1 MSRTPE
7 ANPHPATPPCDTGA
21 VAAWLVDGARS
32 ASKSEDVLTEMCV
45 RLTQCGLPLWRVA
58 VYVNPLH
65 PQIFARRFLWKPGA
79 HADVAEAPFAFA
91 ANAGFRDSPITRIRE
106 TGETIRRRLADPDCP
121 MDYEILNE
129 MRAEGASDYLAAP
142 LPFTNGEIHVASFA
156 TQQAGGF
163 SDAEI
168 AALETILPPLSRVA
182 EVRALRRTAVNLLD
196 AYVGHDAGER
206 ILAGRIQRGDAETIR
221 AVIWLS
227 DMRGFT
233 RLADTIAPQALI
245 GRLNIF
251 FDCLAPA
258 IEAEKGEVLKFMG
271 DGLLAIFRFADGSE
285 IDAACARALRA
296 ARRARASVD
305 ALPAFGEG
313 DAEARLRFGLALHVG
328 EALYGNIGGGGRLDF
343 TCIGPP
349 INMAARL
356 EKIAAK
362 LGRVIVASSAF
373 AARLPDDFTA
383 LGAFELAGFR
393 EAQTV
398 YGLREDDA

>member
-1 MSRTPE
+1 MPKTPQSKSS
-7 ANPHPATPPCDTGA
+7 PPALPCDTGA

-58 VYVNPLH
+58 VYVNTLH

-91 ANAGFRDSPITRIRE
+91 ANAGFRDSPITRIRQ

-121 MDYEILNE
+121 MDYEILKE
-129 MRAEGASDYLAAP
+129 MRGEGATDYLAAP

-163 SDAEI
+163 SDAEMAGL
-168 AALETILPPLSRVA
+168 AAILPPLSRVA

-245 GRLNIF
+245 ERLNIF

-258 IEAEKGEVLKFMG
+258 IDSEKGEVLKFMG
-271 DGLLAIFRFADGSE
+271 DGLLAIFRIAD
-285 IDAACARALRA
+285 DAAINEACVRALRA
-296 ARRARASVD
+296 ARQAKANIEAVPSD
-305 ALPAFGEG
+305 GE
-313 DAEARLRFGLALHVG
+313 AANEARLRFGLALHVG

-343 TCIGPP
+343 TCIGPAV
-349 INMAARL
+349 NMAARL
-356 EKIAAK
+356 EKVAAR
-362 LGRVIVASSAF
+362 LGRVIVGSSAF
-373 AARLPDDFTA
+373 AEHLPLDFAT
-383 LGAFELAGFR
+383 LGAFDLAGFKT
-393 EAQTV
+393 AQTV
-398 YGLREDDA
+398 FGLIEEGA